1 MSDRWFRSGDNK
13 LAVQGPL
20 PSMISEL
27 DMTAGGYK
35 KTCSR
40 YYMMTPNGEM
50 MCKDEAGNVIA
61 TTAEDN
67 LETGDDVRQ
76 QLAYGSET
84 SVKR

>member
-27 DMTAGGYK
+27 DMTADGYM

-40 YYMMTPNGEM
+40 YYMMTPDGEM
-50 MCKDEAGNVIA
+50 MCKDEAGNIIA

-67 LETGDDVRQ
+67 LETGDDVSQ
-76 QLAYGSET
+76 QLVYGNKT
-84 SVKR
+84 SARR